1 VLRGFKVLRDC
12 LERLELL
19 AHRVCVVFKVFK
31 ALRVQRVILEP
42 VAQRV
47 QLVSHGVVTGHKPL
61 TIKTMMQFS
70 ITAHHGLHQ
79 MMPHLEM
86 CLVLNHQSGFHLP

>member
-1 VLRGFKVLRDC
+1 VFKGRRDY

-19 AHRVCVVFKVFK
+19 ARRVCVVFKVFK
-31 ALRVQRVILEP
+31 VHRAQRVTQVQE
-42 VAQRV
+42 AQRV
-47 QLVSHGVVTGHKPL
+47 QLVSHGVVTGHQAL
-61 TIKTMMQFS
+61 TIKTMMPFS

-86 CLVLNHQSGFHLP
+86 SLA